1 METKEKRSQGR
12 SVGEANTKQR
22 RKPTARTRTRKSTK
36 PEAPKVTPDG
46 VNLAPKPFNRNRFVL
61 RLVTVAAVVVAL
73 VLGMSVFFKVEQ
85 FSVSGMEK
93 YSAYEISQASGI
105 EEGENLLLLN
115 RSQAGAR
122 IKTALPYVKTV
133 RVGIELPGTVH
144 IVIEELD
151 VTYAIKDENSNWW
164 LMSAEGTVVDKQEEE
179 THHTKILG
187 VQLQNPKAGM
197 TAEALETSGNQ
208 TDAEG
213 NPIPVTITAADRLST
228 VVDILEYLEK
238 EGVVGDAA
246 SVDVNN
252 MGDIQIWYGDKYQ
265 VKLGDHKNLGSK
277 VYMMMASIRSLEQ
290 DRPYDRGVLNI
301 TDPNNIHFD
310 SFE

>member
-1 METKEKRSQGR
+1 METKEKRSSAR
-12 SVGEANTKQR
+12 SARGSDTKQR
-22 RKPTARTRTRKSTK
+22 RAPAARTRTRKPAK
-36 PEAPKVTPDG
+36 PEAPKVTPD
-46 VNLAPKPFNRNRFVL
+46 VVYLAPKPFNRSRFVL

-73 VLGMSVFFKVEQ
+73 VLGMSVFFKVED

-93 YSAYEISQASGI
+93 YSAYEIAQASGI

-115 RSQAGAR
+115 RSQAGAK
-122 IKTALPYVKTV
+122 IKAALPYVKTV

-151 VTYAIKDENSNWW
+151 VTYAIKDGNGNFW
-164 LMSAEGTVVDKQEEE
+164 LMSAEGIVVEELKE
-179 THHTKILG
+179 DSHHTKILG
-187 VQLQNPKAGM
+187 VQVQDPKPGM
-197 TAEALETSGNQ
+197 TAVAMETAGNQ

-213 NPIPVTITAADRLST
+213 NPIPVTITAADRLSA

-238 EGVVGDAA
+238 EGVVGEAA

-252 MGDIQIWYGDKYQ
+252 MGDIQIWYGDRFQ
-265 VKLGDHKNLGSK
+265 VKLGDHKNLGNK
-277 VYMMMASIRSLEQ
+277 IYMMMASIHSLEQ

-301 TDPNNIHFD
+301 TDPNDIYFD

>member
-1 METKEKRSQGR
+1 METKERRSPGKSAGR
-12 SVGEANTKQR
+12 SDTKQQ
-22 RKPTARTRTRKSTK
+22 RKPAARTRTRKQAK
-36 PEAPKVTPDG
+36 PEPPKATPD
-46 VNLAPKPFNRNRFVL
+46 VVYLAPKPFNRSRFVL
-61 RLVTVAAVVVAL
+61 RLVTVAAVVLAL
-73 VLGMSVFFKVEQ
+73 VLGMSVFFKVEE
-85 FSVSGMEK
+85 FSVSGLEK

-115 RSQAGAR
+115 RYQAGAK
-122 IKTALPYVKTV
+122 IKATLPYVKTV

-151 VTYAIKDENSNWW
+151 VTYAVKDETSNWW
-164 LMSAEGTVVDKQEEE
+164 LISSEGIVVDQLKDE

-187 VQLQNPKAGM
+187 VQLQNPKPGTMAI
-197 TAEALETSGNQ
+197 ALESADTQ

-213 NPIPVTITAADRLST
+213 NPVPVVITASDRLSA

-238 EGVVGDAA
+238 EGVVGEAA

-252 MGDIQIWYGDKYQ
+252 MGDIQIWYGEKYQ
-265 VKLGDHKNLGSK
+265 VKLGDHKNLGNK
-277 VYMMMASIRSLEQ
+277 VQTMMDCIHSLEEN
-290 DRPYDRGVLNI
+290 RPYDRGVLNI
-301 TDPNNIHFD
+301 TDPNDIYFD

>member
-1 METKEKRSQGR
+1 METKDRRSPGKSAR
-12 SVGEANTKQR
+12 GSASNQR
-22 RKPTARTRTRKSTK
+22 RKPSVGTRKRKPTK
-36 PEAPKVTPDG
+36 PEPPKVTPD
-46 VNLAPKPFNRNRFVL
+46 VVYLAPKPFNRSRFVL
-61 RLVTVAAVVVAL
+61 RLVTVAAVVLAL
-73 VLGMSVFFKVEQ
+73 VLGMSVFFKVEG

-93 YSAYEISQASGI
+93 YTAYEISQASGI

-122 IKTALPYVKTV
+122 VKATLPYVKTV

-151 VTYAIKDENSNWW
+151 VTYAIKNENGNWW
-164 LMSAEGTVVDKQEEE
+164 LISAEGIVVDELKENSV
-179 THHTKILG
+179 HTKILG
-187 VQLQNPKAGM
+187 VQLHSPKPGVK
-197 TAEALETSGNQ
+197 AEALETESNQ
-208 TDAEG
+208 TDPEG

-265 VKLGDHKNLGSK
+265 VKLGDHKNMGSK
-277 VYMMMASIRSLEQ
+277 IHMMMASIRSIEQ

-301 TDPNNIHFD
+301 TDPNDIYFD